1 MTSSVTDGW
10 AGFGASAAG
19 AAAHGLDAAVRT
31 ADALGWWFAA
41 VDAGGSPLALAGAAR
56 LDAPAA
62 PGRRVRLRHLL
73 RSLTGARGGQA
84 ALAAALGAVLALGE
98 RRTVQLPSGATGR
111 EVTIAPAPW
120 PGGGAVL
127 STLPLEPLAGALAR
141 AERRAVELQAELFL
155 RSREL
160 ARSED
165 KYRELFDASPDLYIV
180 VDGRGR
186 IAEVNRTALRATGY
200 RHEELLGRRAPR
212 LVAPEARRR
221 LWAALPAFVESGRV
235 ENLELTVRR
244 RDGSPI
250 EAIVNAA
257 AVRDEQGRL
266 AGAHAVIRDITS
278 RLALQRQLLQAD
290 RLVATGRLAA
300 GVAHEINNP
309 LQAIMLHLALIAGA
323 LPDDFTERDAF
334 ERVRE
339 GVRRIRQ
346 IVAALLDLHRGGDQ
360 LLQPVD
366 VHGVLEEALGLAQT
380 PLRHGGVRVQRDL
393 ASELPRVWAVE
404 RHVYQVLLNLILNA
418 LDAMRDGGQLTVR
431 TRFLLAAGEIEI
443 DIGDTGPGIP
453 ENLLP
458 QIFDPF
464 FTGGDRSRTGLGLFV
479 TYGLVRQHGGRLQ
492 VDSQPGRGTTFRVF
506 FPAMDEAGA
515 EDRGPS
521 IELQSGDV
529 PL

>member
-1 MTSSVTDGW
+1 VTSSVTDGR
-10 AGFGASAAG
+10 AGF
-19 AAAHGLDAAVRT
+19 
-31 ADALGWWFAA
+31 
-41 VDAGGSPLALAGAAR
+41 
-56 LDAPAA
+56 DAPAA
-62 PGRRVRLRHLL
+62 D
-73 RSLTGARGGQA
+73 
-84 ALAAALGAVLALGE
+84 
-98 RRTVQLPSGATGR
+98 
-111 EVTIAPAPW
+111 
-120 PGGGAVL
+120 
-127 STLPLEPLAGALAR
+127 ALAR
-141 AERRAVELQAELFL
+141 AEQRAAELETEL
-155 RSREL
+155 AARTLEL

-165 KYRELFDASPDLYIV
+165 KYRELFDASPDLYFV
-180 VDGRGR
+180 VDARGR

-200 RHEELLGRRAPR
+200 RHEELLGRRAPK

-221 LWAALPAFVESGRV
+221 LWAALPGFVETGRV
-235 ENLELTVRR
+235 ENLELTIRR

-250 EAIVNAA
+250 ETIISAS
-257 AVRDEQGRL
+257 AVRDELGHL
-266 AGAHAVIRDITS
+266 IGAHAVLRDVTS

-309 LQAIMLHLALIAGA
+309 LQAIMLHLALIEAA
-323 LPDDFTERDAF
+323 LPENFAEREAF

-366 VHGVLEEALGLAQT
+366 VHAVLEEALGLAQT
-380 PLRHGGVRVQRDL
+380 PLRHGNVRVQRDL
-393 ASELPRVWAVE
+393 APELPRVWAVE

-443 DIGDTGPGIP
+443 DIGDTGPGIA

-464 FTGGDRSRTGLGLFV
+464 FTGGDRSRTGLGLFI

-506 FPAMDEAGA
+506 FPALDEAGA
-515 EDRGPS
+515 GDRGPA
-521 IELQSGDV
+521 IEPQAGE
-529 PL
+529 PPP

>member
-1 MTSSVTDGW
+1 MTDRRP
-10 AGFGASAAG
+10 GFDAPAAG
-19 AAAHGLDAAVRT
+19 AAARGLDAAVRT

-62 PGRRVRLRHLL
+62 PGRRARLRDLL
-73 RSLTGARGGQA
+73 RALVADRGGRA
-84 ALAAALGAVLALGE
+84 TLVAALGAVLELGE
-98 RRTVQLPSGATGR
+98 RRTVRAEGATTGR

-127 STLPLEPLAGALAR
+127 SAFPLESLASELTR
-141 AERRAVELQAELFL
+141 AEQRAADLQADL
-155 RSREL
+155 RARTSEL

-165 KYRELFDASPDLYIV
+165 KYRELFDASPDLYLV
-180 VDGRGR
+180 VDERGR

-200 RHEELLGRRAPR
+200 RYEELVGRRVPKL
-212 LVAPEARRR
+212 LVPEARRR
-221 LWAALPAFVESGRV
+221 LAAALPAFVEAGRV

-257 AVRDEQGRL
+257 AVRDERGRL
-266 AGAHAVIRDITS
+266 VGAHAVLRDITS
-278 RLALQRQLLQAD
+278 RLALQQQLLQAD

-309 LQAIMLHLALIAGA
+309 LQAIMLHLALTEGA
-323 LPDDFTERDAF
+323 LPEGFPERDAF

-360 LLQPVD
+360 LLQAVD
-366 VHGVLEEALGLAQT
+366 VHHVLEEALGLAQM

-393 ASELPRVWAVE
+393 APELPPVRAVE

-418 LDAMRDGGQLTVR
+418 HDAMREGGQLTVR
-431 TRFLLAAGEIEI
+431 TRHLLAAGEIEI

-464 FTGGDRSRTGLGLFV
+464 FTGGDRSKTGLGLFV

-506 FPAMDEAGA
+506 FPASEELEAVDG
-515 EDRGPS
+515 GPS
-521 IELQSGDV
+521 IALPANDA
-529 PL
+529 PP